1 MEYQN
6 GRNINAIYLS
16 CKKNILAKVSQR
28 LEQKEA
34 KCHSYKAIKGI
45 QICYNQSKYCIQ
57 VTTDFKVTKTKN
69 PVSRVILII
78 KSSGGVVALNALADA
93 SM

>member
-1 MEYQN
+1 MVQ
-6 GRNINAIYLS
+6 LS
-16 CKKNILAKVSQR
+16 QTF
-28 LEQKEA
+28 EQKEA

>member
-1 MEYQN
+1 MSFLQGYQGN
-6 GRNINAIYLS
+6 TNLLQPVY
-16 CKKNILAKVSQR
+16 
-28 LEQKEA
+28 
-34 KCHSYKAIKGI
+34 
-45 QICYNQSKYCIQ
+45 KYCFQ

-69 PVSRVILII
+69 PESRVILII